1 MKVTT
6 DEGRVCYSVEYDGQ
20 EVLKPSR
27 LGLRTNVGDFT
38 EGLTLKETKN
48 ERIEK
53 QYDMTR
59 TKTSHVNYNASQLTL
74 RYETANGFPLMM
86 TFNVSDNDVSYR

>member
-1 MKVTT
+1 MKKLICLLVFFVSLSVSAEEKTVASPDGRLVVKVTT

-38 EGLTLKETKN
+38 EGLTLKETMLMS
-48 ERIEK
+48 
-53 QYDMTR
+53 Y
-59 TKTSHVNYNASQLTL
+59 YQLT
-74 RYETANGFPLMM
+74 
-86 TFNVSDNDVSYR
+86 